1 MLVSVSKKE
10 SIPFLFSAFK
20 RVDEAKNRY
29 IEGTG
34 LGLSI
39 VEQLVQ
45 LMDGEIEVNSVYTK
59 GSTFVITLP

>member
-1 MLVSVSKKE
+1 M
-10 SIPFLFSAFK
+10 FSAFK

-59 GSTFVITLP
+59 GFTFVITLP